1 MKRFIA
7 LFLVF
12 SILTLSM
19 PLTAKWKKGADL
31 IIQKTDGQQVRGEL
45 IAVKKTSLL
54 LLERDSGADVTVD
67 IDDIRIIAIVK
78 KSKFLKDAGLGF
90 VIGEVIGAGLSII
103 YSMGGSKH
111 RDSSGFT
118 GFTPVLLFGI
128 IGSLIGGIF
137 AVVSG
142 NKTIRIEGKSDLE
155 IQKILKKL
163 TKKAR
168 VRNSQ

>member
-19 PLTAKWKKGADL
+19 PLTANWKKGADL
-31 IIQKTDGQQVRGEL
+31 IIQKTDGQQVRGKL

-67 IDDIRIIAIVK
+67 IDDIRIITIVK
-78 KSKFLKDAGLGF
+78 KSKFLKDTGF
-90 VIGEVIGAGLSII
+90 GFLIGTAIGSGVSII
-103 YSMGGSKH
+103 YSLGGTKEQG
-111 RDSSGFT
+111 SSGFDAY
-118 GFTPVLLFGI
+118 GAVFIFAI
-128 IGSLIGGIF
+128 IGTAIGGIF
-137 AVVSG
+137 SVVSG

-155 IQKILKKL
+155 IQKILEKL
-163 TKKAR
+163 RKKAM
-168 VRNSQ
+168 VSNSQ